1 MAVDIGPKIGIQGER
16 EFRAQIQQINQ
27 SMKTLAAEGE
37 AVASAFDDDTSA
49 EKKATAQK
57 ELLNRQIE
65 AQKDKLA
72 LLERGLSESAKMYGE
87 ADTRTLKWQQ
97 AVHEATATLND
108 MERELSELDKD
119 VDETTDSMQDAGAAA
134 SGWADVM
141 KGQLLADA
149 VKAGLQKVVN
159 MAEDIASAMWSASEA
174 GAAYAD
180 EINTLAATTGLSTD
194 ALQEYKY
201 MAELTDVSLET
212 ITGSMTKL
220 VRSMN
225 SAREEKGE
233 AAEVFK
239 ELGIAVKDS
248 AGNLRDSQTVFNEAI
263 TALGKIENET
273 ERDAAAMTLFGKSA
287 RDLNPLIK
295 TGADKLEALAKEA
308 HDAGYVLS
316 GEALQALQ
324 KQQDAQDRLAKKTEA
339 LSKRFAAGLAP
350 SVEKA
355 TSKLDE
361 MASSPKVRQALDDAS
376 KAIGSVIEGAV
387 GLAEKALPLVMGVFG
402 IFDEKIRLY
411 TEEELELI
419 QSTDDA
425 IAAHKELTEEYKNKA
440 DAIVEETNRTKAL
453 WQELQTLVDENGKVK
468 GADENRAKFITETLN
483 DTLGTQFE
491 WEGKIL
497 TNYHEQANAI
507 DQLIAKREA
516 EALLGAQADRNA
528 ANRED
533 RDAAILRAAEL
544 KEELD
549 EARESLLKATANYEE
564 VVAKGTVGR
573 ALEMTEQAK
582 EEAEA
587 RVNGLLEKY
596 QEAQAEYQRVFAE
609 IENYENAQAAA
620 AVGNYEESVRLL
632 ESELEFT
639 AEYYAKK
646 KELSEQDKKDL
657 AQKIEETK
665 KKIEE
670 YKIALENGTT
680 GFSEA
685 GLREW
690 EGYVKNLTDILE
702 GRIKDVKAMG
712 KDLGEAYGDGIELG
726 ILNSEGKI
734 NKAAVQAANAAKKGF
749 QTTLQIASPSKVAV
763 WMGRMFDEG
772 IIKGLEDQ
780 EREIAKTAA
789 SLAKAVE
796 ENAAPRYVD
805 AYEYGAQ
812 TGAPIGSY
820 NAETAYTTNM
830 GGITIHVD
838 GAGAVNEDVLAGRI
852 VTRLTNELNRSRR
865 ASG

>member
-233 AAEVFK
+233 AAEVFQ

-295 TGADKLEALAKEA
+295 TGADKLESLAKEA

-361 MASSPKVRQALDDAS
+361 MASSPKVRQAMDDVS

-387 GLAEKALPLVMGVFG
+387 GLAEKALPLVLDFFG
-402 IFDEKIRLY
+402 LFDDKIRLY
-411 TEEELELI
+411 TDEELALI
-419 QSTDDA
+419 QATDDA
-425 IAAHKELTEEYKNKA
+425 IAAHQELTEEYKNKA
-440 DAIVEETNRTKAL
+440 DTIVEETNRTKDL
-453 WQELQTLVDENGKVK
+453 WQELQSLVDENGKVK

-483 DTLGTQFE
+483 DTLGTQLE

-497 TNYHEQANAI
+497 KNYQDQVTEI
-507 DQLIAKREA
+507 DKLIAKREA
-516 EALLGAQADRNA
+516 EALLAAGADRNA
-528 ANRED
+528 ANREGKD
-533 RDAAILRAAEL
+533 DALLRAAEL
-544 KEELD
+544 KEALEKAEQEYWDAVKANNETVGNLFADVDRSNIEALEDAGKKLD
-549 EARESLLKATANYEE
+549 ELEQKYE
-564 VVAKGTVGR
+564 
-573 ALEMTEQAK
+573 
-582 EEAEA
+582 
-587 RVNGLLEKY
+587 
-596 QEAQAEYQRVFAE
+596 EAQAEYQRVFAE
-609 IENYENAQAAA
+609 IENYENAQAAV
-620 AVGNYEESVRLL
+620 AVGNYEEAVRLL

-665 KKIEE
+665 KKIGE

-685 GLREW
+685 GLREL

-702 GRIKDVKAMG
+702 GKIKDVKAMG
-712 KDLGEAYGDGIELG
+712 KDLGEAYGDGIEAG

-749 QTTLQIASPSKVAV
+749 KTTLQIASPSKVAV

>member
-108 MERELSELDKD
+108 MERELSELDKG

-233 AAEVFK
+233 AAEVFR

-248 AGNLRDSQTVFNEAI
+248 AGNLRDSRTVFIEAI

-295 TGADKLEALAKEA
+295 TGAEKLESLAKEA

-324 KQQDAQDRLAKKTEA
+324 KQQDAQDRLSKKTEA

-355 TSKLDE
+355 ASKLDE
-361 MASSPKVRQALDDAS
+361 MASSPKLRQALDDAS

-387 GLAEKALPLVMGVFG
+387 GLAEKALPLVLDFFG
-402 IFDEKIRLY
+402 LFDDKIRLY
-411 TEEELELI
+411 TEEELALI
-419 QSTDDA
+419 QSIDDA
-425 IAAHKELTEEYKNKA
+425 IAAHQALTDEYKNKA
-440 DAIVEETNRTKAL
+440 DSIVEEKNRTKDL

-468 GADENRAKFITETLN
+468 GADEKRAKFITETLN
-483 DTLGTQFE
+483 DTLGTQLE

-497 TNYHEQANAI
+497 KNYQDQVSEI
-507 DQLIAKREA
+507 DKLIAKREA
-516 EALLGAQADRNA
+516 EALLAAGADRYA

-533 RDAAILRAAEL
+533 RDAALLRAAEQW
-544 KEELD
+544 
-549 EARESLLKATANYEE
+549 EAL
-564 VVAKGTVGR
+564 
-573 ALEMTEQAK
+573 EQAK
-582 EEAEA
+582 QEYLEAERINNQIDEA
-587 RVNGLLEKY
+587 LFLDEGRPVTQDFTDAIKKLEEQTQKY
-596 QEAQAEYQRVFAE
+596 EEAQAEYQRVFAE
-609 IENYENAQAAA
+609 IENYESAQAAA
-620 AVGNYEESVRLL
+620 AIGNYEEAVRLL

-639 AEYYAKK
+639 EAYYAKK

-665 KKIEE
+665 KKIAE
-670 YKIALENGTT
+670 YKVALENGVT

-685 GLREW
+685 GLREL

-712 KDLGEAYGDGIELG
+712 QDLGEAYGDGIEAG

-749 QTTLQIASPSKVAV
+749 QKTLQIASPSKVAV

-796 ENAAPRYVD
+796 KNAAPSNVD

-838 GAGAVNEDVLAGRI
+838 GAGAANEDVLAARI
-852 VTRLTNELNRSRR
+852 VTRLTNELNRARR

>member
-97 AVHEATATLND
+97 AVHEATATLNN

-233 AAEVFK
+233 AAEVFQ

-295 TGADKLEALAKEA
+295 TGAEKLKSLAKEA

-324 KQQDAQDRLAKKTEA
+324 KQQDAQDRLNKKTEA

-361 MASSPKVRQALDDAS
+361 MASSPKVRQAMDDVS
-376 KAIGSVIEGAV
+376 KAVGSVIEGAV
-387 GLAEKALPLVMGVFG
+387 GLAEKALPLVLDFFG
-402 IFDEKIRLY
+402 LFDDKIRLY
-411 TEEELELI
+411 TDEELALI
-419 QSTDDA
+419 QATDDA
-425 IAAHKELTEEYKNKA
+425 IAAHQELTEEYKNKA
-440 DAIVEETNRTKAL
+440 DAIVEETNRTKDL
-453 WQELQTLVDENGKVK
+453 WQELQSLVDENGKVK

-483 DTLGTQFE
+483 DTLGTQLE

-497 TNYHEQANAI
+497 KNYQNQVTEI
-507 DQLIAKREA
+507 DKLIAKREA
-516 EALLGAQADRNA
+516 EALLAAGADRNA
-528 ANRED
+528 ANRQGKD
-533 RDAAILRAAEL
+533 DALLRAAEL
-544 KEELD
+544 KEALEKATQEYWDAVKANNETVGNLFADVDRSNIEALEDAGKKLD
-549 EARESLLKATANYEE
+549 ELEQKYE
-564 VVAKGTVGR
+564 
-573 ALEMTEQAK
+573 
-582 EEAEA
+582 
-587 RVNGLLEKY
+587 
-596 QEAQAEYQRVFAE
+596 EAQAEYQRVFAE
-609 IENYENAQAAA
+609 IENYENAQAAV
-620 AVGNYEESVRLL
+620 AVGNYEEAVRLL

-665 KKIEE
+665 KKIGE

-685 GLREW
+685 GLREL
-690 EGYVKNLTDILE
+690 EGYAKNLTEILE
-702 GRIKDVKAMG
+702 GKIKDVKAMG

-749 QTTLQIASPSKVAV
+749 KTTLQIASPSKVAV

-789 SLAKAVE
+789 SLASAVE
-796 ENAAPRYVD
+796 RNAAPRYVD
-805 AYEYGAQ
+805 AYEYGTQ
-812 TGAPIGSY
+812 TGAPIGYY